1 MGCKFP
7 AIPVAKQSRTATG
20 LEQIPR
26 AMVKSPAYSSPMSRV
41 SQFFS
46 NQYQRFKHGVSQIR
60 DTPHAIAGGV
70 AIGVMFGFTPFFG
83 LKTLLA
89 VLVAW
94 LFRCS
99 KLSAVMA
106 VTLHDVLLP
115 LGPFILRWQYQ
126 LGYYL
131 TSHPH
136 RLPPKL
142 NPKHFHFY
150 ELLDWRSVPWSK
162 TFLVL
167 WPTFVGSLIIATPI
181 SVGMYFV
188 VLEIVKRAQAG
199 KAKPQ

>member
-1 MGCKFP
+1 
-7 AIPVAKQSRTATG
+7 
-20 LEQIPR
+20 
-26 AMVKSPAYSSPMSRV
+26 MSRV

-46 NQYQRFKHGVSQIR
+46 DKYQRFKLGVSQIR

-70 AIGVMFGFTPFFG
+70 AIGIVFGFTPLFG

-106 VTLHDVLLP
+106 VALHDLLLP

-126 LGYYL
+126 LGFFL
-131 TSHPH
+131 ISKPH

-142 NPKHFHFY
+142 TPKHYHFDD
-150 ELLDWRSVPWSK
+150 LLNWRSVHWSK
-162 TFLVL
+162 TFHVL
-167 WPTFVGSLIIATPI
+167 WPTLIGSLIIATPI
-181 SVGMYFV
+181 AVGMYFL
-188 VLEIVKRAQAG
+188 VLEIVTRAQAL
-199 KAKPQ
+199 KAKQGGNQRIASE